1 MVLRF
6 NGTLPNISKIVR
18 NNWLILKIDPE
29 FDNVFL
35 NKPTIVFKKS
45 KNIQDL
51 ICGHFIK
58 DEKVAKKQL

>member
-29 FDNVFL
+29 FGNVFL
-35 NKPTIVFKKS
+35 NKPTTVFKKS
-45 KNIQDL
+45 KNIQGL